1 MELPPSFTSST
12 SSLKRL
18 PAQTSQGTNTLAR
31 NTISTSTCPA
41 PSQASHRPPA
51 TLNEN
56 VLGGYALARASGSAA
71 NRARSSSNALMY
83 VMGLERGVR
92 PMGAWSTS
100 TTSLIAS
107 QPSSA
112 CTSPTG
118 SPRCCF
124 APCVPVSRDSSCRN
138 STSCTRVDFPDP
150 DTPVTAVSVPT
161 GMRVSTPWRL
171 CRRAPLTSSQRRAGR
186 RADGTPMRFSPD
198 RYCPVRVP
206 AAHTPAA
213 RSEEHTS
220 ELQSPCNLV
229 CRLL

>member
-12 SSLKRL
+12 SFLKRL
-18 PAQTSQGTNTLAR
+18 PAQTSHGTNTLAR

-41 PSQASHRPPA
+41 PSHASHRPPA

-56 VLGGYALARASGSAA
+56 VLGVYALARASGSAA

-83 VMGLERGVR
+83 VMGLDRGVR

-100 TTSLIAS
+100 TTSLIAC

-112 CTSPTG
+112 RTSPTG

-138 STSCTRVDFPDP
+138 STSCTRVDLPDP
-150 DTPVTAVSVPT
+150 DTPVTAV
-161 GMRVSTPWRL
+161 R
-171 CRRAPLTSSQRRAGR
+171 
-186 RADGTPMRFSPD
+186 
-198 RYCPVRVP
+198 
-206 AAHTPAA
+206 

-220 ELQSPCNLV
+220 ELQSQSNLV
-229 CRLL
+229 CRLLLEQNKHR